1 MMSADTPAEAPKK
14 SGKKKLI
21 VLIALVLVLAGG
33 GAGAAWFFLM
43 KPADGAKVAEKKKP
57 PPKPV
62 FAPLDVFTVNLK
74 DERGERFAQVGVTLE
89 LKDTAAENELKE
101 RLPAV
106 RNEIL
111 LLLSSKRIDE
121 LMSDEGK
128 RELAQQIR
136 TRAAYGMGVKPD
148 EAVVASA
155 VKAVAGASGAPAVAA
170 APKAAPVENPVQNV
184 LFSQFIVQ

>member
-1 MMSADTPAEAPKK
+1 MMSAETPADAPKK

-21 VLIALVLVLAGG
+21 VLVALVLVLAGG
-33 GAGAAWFFLM
+33 GGGAAWFFLM

-57 PPKPV
+57 PAKPV
-62 FAPLDVFTVNLK
+62 FSPLDVFTVNLK

-89 LKDTAAENELKE
+89 LKDAATENELKE
-101 RLPAV
+101 RLPSV

-121 LMSDEGK
+121 LLTDEGK

-136 TRAAYGMGVKPD
+136 TRAAHGMGVVPD
-148 EAVVASA
+148 EPEAAPA
-155 VKAVAGASGAPAVAA
+155 PAPAGARPATVAA
-170 APKAAPVENPVQNV
+170 ARKTEPVENPIHNV

>member
-1 MMSADTPAEAPKK
+1 MSAETPTEAPKK

-21 VLIALVLVLAGG
+21 ILIALVLVLAGG
-33 GAGAAWFFLM
+33 GGGAAWFFLM

-57 PPKPV
+57 PAKPV
-62 FAPLDVFTVNLK
+62 FSALDVFTVNLQ

-89 LKDTAAENELKE
+89 LRDSATENELKE
-101 RLPAV
+101 RMPAV

-111 LLLSSKRIDE
+111 LLLSSKRIEE

-148 EAVVASA
+148 EPVAA
-155 VKAVAGASGAPAVAA
+155 PGATAVAA
-170 APKAAPVENPVQNV
+170 APKASPVENPVQNV